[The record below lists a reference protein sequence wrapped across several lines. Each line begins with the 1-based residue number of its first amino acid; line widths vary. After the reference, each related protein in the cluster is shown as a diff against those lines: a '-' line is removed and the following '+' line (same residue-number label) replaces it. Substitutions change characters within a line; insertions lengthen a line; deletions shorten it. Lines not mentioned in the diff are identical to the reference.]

1 MATEPPEPPTA
12 PAPPPAD
19 VPVEDTDTSA
29 APPATA
35 AADQGPKA
43 SPVDDMV
50 ASLMD
55 EKPTRPH
62 LSVVPPPAEA
72 VKAGAAAKAAPLA
85 PVEEDPL
92 AVVLDQQRP
101 RRDEPEAVGDA
112 WSTTTNKP
120 AAVDVGKLLDFGGLT
135 GGLRQLAGWLEK
147 QVPSINAAVNK
158 FLSSVEVTLTK
169 AIPATSPDGNKA
181 EKVDT
186 ADRAAKPVVSL
197 VPEPAPVEGADA
209 LAKIDRAVSAGDAME
224 AAILARMSGPRGV
237 VASAPEPG
245 APPAPVEEPGN
256 PTGPLT
262 DPQPEH
268 PPIPIQD
275 PEPEPDPDPNRPRD
289 PAPMG
294 DPPAPAE
301 PPVRDPAP
309 MGDPPP
315 PPDPNPGRDPLPMG
329 DPVPG
334 PGTGIIATATD
345 GDLDPIATD

>member
-1 MATEPPEPPTA
+1 
-12 PAPPPAD
+12 
-19 VPVEDTDTSA
+19 
-29 APPATA
+29 
-35 AADQGPKA
+35 
-43 SPVDDMV
+43 
-50 ASLMD
+50 MD

-62 LSVVPPPAEA
+62 LSVVPPPVSAA
-72 VKAGAAAKAAPLA
+72 KSGAAAKAAA
-85 PVEEDPL
+85 PAPIEDDPL
-92 AVVLDQQRP
+92 AVVLDHQGP

-112 WSTTTNKP
+112 WSTSTSKP
-120 AAVDVGKLLDFGGLT
+120 GPVDVSKLLDFGGLT

-169 AIPATSPDGNKA
+169 AIPVTSPTDG
-181 EKVDT
+181 
-186 ADRAAKPVVSL
+186 DRADKAKPVVAL
-197 VPEPAPVEGADA
+197 VPDPAPEAASAPAPSPAPVEGADA

-224 AAILARMSGPRGV
+224 AAIVARMSGPRGV

-256 PTGPLT
+256 PTGPVT
-262 DPQPEH
+262 DPQPERS
-268 PPIPIQD
+268 PVPIQD
-275 PEPEPDPDPNRPRD
+275 PDPEPDPDPNRPRD

-329 DPVPG
+329 DPIPG
-334 PGTGIIATATD
+334 PGTGIIATDGEPDPRATD
-345 GDLDPIATD
+345 